1 LQFRKKQADSA
12 MPNICNMTL
21 LLTLLLHTALAS
33 GSFTCDSVVA
43 EAKPVIE
50 EGESQSCWIDEDGV
64 TCDYCCNP
72 ANAGTERDAK
82 CWADPYTYHNCCVK
96 PLETATTTVPSEN
109 SGGDSD
115 SASSHG
121 DPIIHTFKGECYD
134 LNKDGLY
141 LASSHPHWNHDIKVA
156 VYNNFIREFQ
166 ITSKDDQILFSV
178 NNLNE
183 VTGSWAHGLK
193 HIYRMCTPFNW
204 KECEFSFHEYRFDA
218 QIFMYGVQILFH
230 DYLDPA
236 LQKGQRGVHL
246 DIYPR
251 LYEKRKQ
258 TFNAEEWD
266 GIYFVNPLPQEL
278 AYCPGNSPRRS

>member
-1 LQFRKKQADSA
+1 
-12 MPNICNMTL
+12 ML
-21 LLTLLLHTALAS
+21 LLTLLLHTALAEVDCDALA
-33 GSFTCDSVVA
+33 GMKAGGLECFTRPGLDCLA
-43 EAKPVIE
+43 CCKEEPEAGCWPAAL
-50 EGESQSCWIDEDGV
+50 EGFGFTKQ
-64 TCDYCCNP
+64 
-72 ANAGTERDAK
+72 
-82 CWADPYTYHNCCVK
+82 NCCS
-96 PLETATTTVPSEN
+96 PAAEEDT
-109 SGGDSD
+109 DSPEDMD

-141 LASSHPHWNHDIKVA
+141 LASSHPHWNHEIKVA

-166 ITSKDDQILFSV
+166 ITTKDDQILFSV

-183 VTGSWAHGLK
+183 VTGSWAYGLK
-193 HIYRMCTPFNW
+193 HIYRMCTPFSW
-204 KECEFSFHEYRFDA
+204 KECEFSFNEYRFDA

-251 LYEKRKQ
+251 LYEKHQQ
-258 TFNAEEWD
+258 TFNAEDWD
-266 GIYFVNPLPQEL
+266 GIYFDNPLPQEL